1 MGMNKGENDL
11 SPRDQGLWVALL
23 ELALKGELDSS
34 WEVEDGFRAVNVT
47 IRLLLLRTN
56 VGGLGAISWLV

>member
-34 WEVEDGFRAVNVT
+34 WEAEDGFRAVNVT